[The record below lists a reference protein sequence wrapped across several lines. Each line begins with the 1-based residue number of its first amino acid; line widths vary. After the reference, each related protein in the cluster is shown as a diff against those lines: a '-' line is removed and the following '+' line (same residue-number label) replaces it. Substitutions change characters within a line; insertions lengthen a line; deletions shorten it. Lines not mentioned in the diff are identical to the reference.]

1 MSSLQ
6 LNNVKKTYEETQIL
20 HGINLQ
26 VDPGEFIVVVGA
38 SGCGKSSLLRMVAG
52 LETVSEGEIYIADK
66 LVNQVEPKDRDIAMV
81 FQNYALYPHMTV
93 YKNMAYGLKM
103 RKVDSQEI
111 AKRVTSAA
119 KLLKIEQL
127 LDRKPQALSGGQRQR
142 VAMGRAIVRQPEVF
156 LFDEPLSNLDAKLR
170 MEMRLEIKKLQTRLE
185 TTSLYV
191 THDQVEAMT
200 MADRIMILN
209 KGKVE
214 QIGTPEEIYQQ
225 PKTKFV
231 ASFMGSGTMNVL
243 PAKLNHKQAIV
254 ENGFKLILAELKL
267 EMETGLVN
275 IGIRCE
281 DVDITEHSSL
291 KMTVELIEN
300 LGSHCLI
307 HGKVAEL
314 TPFTIK
320 YSGERKII
328 LGEQLP
334 ITLKQQ
340 NLYFFDKHTGQ
351 RIN

>member
-1 MSSLQ
+1 
-6 LNNVKKTYEETQIL
+6 
-20 HGINLQ
+20 
-26 VDPGEFIVVVGA
+26 
-38 SGCGKSSLLRMVAG
+38 
-52 LETVSEGEIYIADK
+52 
-66 LVNQVEPKDRDIAMV
+66 
-81 FQNYALYPHMTV
+81 
-93 YKNMAYGLKM
+93 
-103 RKVDSQEI
+103 
-111 AKRVTSAA
+111 
-119 KLLKIEQL
+119 
-127 LDRKPQALSGGQRQR
+127 
-142 VAMGRAIVRQPEVF
+142 
-156 LFDEPLSNLDAKLR
+156 
-170 MEMRLEIKKLQTRLE
+170 
-185 TTSLYV
+185 
-191 THDQVEAMT
+191 VEAMT

-231 ASFMGSGTMNVL
+231 ASFMGSGTMNFL
-243 PAKLNHKQAIV
+243 PAKLNHKQAIL
-254 ENGFKLILAELKL
+254 ENGFKLMLSEVKL

-334 ITLKQQ
+334 VTLKQQ
-340 NLYFFDKHTGQ
+340 YLYFFDKHTGQ